1 MHDGLRAT
9 LYAAGSKLTKLPVP
23 ELSDR
28 AAVFRG
34 PTLDVWLSNSRKS
47 FIESELNTEFMVIL
61 EGNLEVPFKHEYE
74 ISCYADDAVRMELDG
89 RLLVE
94 ADREAGSARAAS
106 RVQLDKGLHP
116 VRISF
121 LQRGGQYLLNLY
133 WNFPFHEKQ
142 RISWNYF
149 CFGAR

>member
-1 MHDGLRAT
+1 MRDGLRAT
-9 LYAAGSKLTKLPVP
+9 VYAAASNVTKLPAP

-34 PTLDVWLSNSRKS
+34 TALDIWLSDSKNS
-47 FIESELNTEFMVIL
+47 FIESSLKTRFIVIL

-74 ISCYADDAVRMELDG
+74 ISCYADDAARMELDG

-94 ADREAGSARAAS
+94 ADRDAGSARAAS

-149 CFGAR
+149 CFAAR